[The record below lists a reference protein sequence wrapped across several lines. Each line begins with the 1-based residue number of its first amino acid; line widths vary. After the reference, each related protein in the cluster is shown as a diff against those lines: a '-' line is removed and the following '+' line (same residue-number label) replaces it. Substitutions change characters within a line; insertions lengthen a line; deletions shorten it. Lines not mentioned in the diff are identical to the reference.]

1 MLSSGILHHCCFVVV
16 VVVVV
21 VVVGVGV
28 GVGVVWDSVCGVSCA
43 RKLV

>member
-1 MLSSGILHHCCFVVV
+1 MLSSGILLHCCFVVV

-28 GVGVVWDSVCGVSCA
+28 GVVWDSVWSFFVG
-43 RKLV
+43 